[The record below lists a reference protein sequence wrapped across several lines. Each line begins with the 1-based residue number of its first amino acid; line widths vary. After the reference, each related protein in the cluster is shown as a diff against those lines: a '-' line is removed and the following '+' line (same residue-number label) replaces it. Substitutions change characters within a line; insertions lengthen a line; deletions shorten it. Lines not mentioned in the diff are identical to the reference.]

1 MPGALSARHVHAV
14 IAATVRVVRKK
25 IISCKIDFS
34 GMGCRG
40 AVCHC
45 IAPAVD
51 INVFFNGVL
60 TNIDATS
67 LNEIV
72 VFVLDSRRLFQP
84 ARFAVTCAWSRAEG
98 RALV

>member
-25 IISCKIDFS
+25 LISCKIDVS
-34 GMGCRG
+34 GMECCR

-51 INVFFNGVL
+51 KI
-60 TNIDATS
+60 
-67 LNEIV
+67 
-72 VFVLDSRRLFQP
+72 
-84 ARFAVTCAWSRAEG
+84 
-98 RALV
+98 